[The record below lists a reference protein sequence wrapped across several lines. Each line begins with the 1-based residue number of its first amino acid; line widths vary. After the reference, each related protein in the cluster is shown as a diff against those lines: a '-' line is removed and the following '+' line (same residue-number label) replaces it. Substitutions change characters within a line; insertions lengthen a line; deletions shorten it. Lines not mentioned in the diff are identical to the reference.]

1 MKYALITVI
10 AAAGFAAPAL
20 AQDIDGTA
28 TVMTRNVPAETLFTP
43 ADSGL
48 RLDQVTVTY
57 GEQIVQD
64 LGITDTPAVSG
75 LTTAYVFDGSVDT
88 GNNDFSAY

>member
-1 MKYALITVI
+1 MKFALITVI

-28 TVMTRNVPAETLFTP
+28 TVMTRDVPAESVFAS
-43 ADSGL
+43 ADSVL
-48 RLDQVTVTY
+48 RLNDVTITY
-57 GEQIVQD
+57 GEQIVTD

-75 LTTAYVFDGSVDT
+75 LTTAYVFDGAVDT